1 MSLQE
6 YISEWNVTLLT
17 EDDIESLYS
26 LCKSNPIYYKY
37 MNEKLSKQKLSLNLI
52 DTPPNADRKNK
63 YYYGIWKKGQLNSC
77 S

>member
-37 MNEKLSKQKLSLNLI
+37 MNEKLSK
-52 DTPPNADRKNK
+52 
-63 YYYGIWKKGQLNSC
+63 
-77 S
+77 